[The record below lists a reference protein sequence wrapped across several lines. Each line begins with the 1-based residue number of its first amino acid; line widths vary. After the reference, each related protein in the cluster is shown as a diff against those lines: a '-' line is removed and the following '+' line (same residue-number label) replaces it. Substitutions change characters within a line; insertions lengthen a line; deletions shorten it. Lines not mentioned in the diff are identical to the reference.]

1 MTTNSNISAGIRH
14 DLFAAISY
22 ANRSGAKGVVTGM
35 DLDGHFVFRGLVR
48 ETWAR
53 TSASVV
59 TANPYKFHT
68 SEDLFNDPKRWAD
81 LKKPFHIAIGRCLA
95 YFVRHKMLPLECANP
110 GKRNKLYAIAFR

>member
-35 DLDGHFVFRGLVR
+35 DLDGHFVFRWLVR
-48 ETWAR
+48 EAWDR
-53 TSASVV
+53 ISASVM
-59 TANPYKFHT
+59 TASPYKFHT
-68 SEDLFNDPKRWAD
+68 SEDLFNCPERWVNLA
-81 LKKPFHIAIGRCLA
+81 KPFRIAVGRCLA

-110 GKRNKLYAIAFR
+110 SMSNKLYTVIVR